1 MPSYYEIL
9 HVKLSELTSAADGWK
24 DMAGKLK
31 KLEDLYESDVQ
42 SVTKGDKWLGESAS
56 IAAPNFAVTRGQYDA
71 AQKEALA
78 MESLLRDAHGQFTDL
93 KAKVESA
100 VADAVKA
107 GMKVSDT
114 GVASYDYSKVDAA
127 TANSIRHDPDLRNV
141 EMSYTSNIGAAVK
154 AVNEFDQDV
163 KVALLNASGA
173 DGTAPFGFNAKP
185 VGDVEAVEAIAL
197 SEKVKSGEAS
207 DKELQHYR
215 DVMRENAKD
224 KHFSEAYLHA
234 LGAEDA
240 VRIADRMHLA
250 ASESGVSASDK
261 KLYNSISE
269 SLANTVASG
278 TKDPGSYA
286 YKPFMDGLKG
296 VGPDR
301 IDKGVSVTSGYQA
314 FVTLLKHGDGYG
326 KEFLNDVGDDII
338 KNEDPDRRAHAFDA
352 TRPGLSVDPLDDLL
366 GIMSKNPES
375 AEYFLDPQAEGN
387 KNEHL
392 KYLLT
397 DRKWPYDDIIG
408 PNGATLEIQDPEQ
421 AAGLGAAIEAAST
434 GHEPGGKPGEPGP
447 HSEGQAR
454 VMHNAIRFLDDDS
467 GGDEFPKELENIRQ
481 PMARALTDYVADTHI
496 ILNGQESAYGGVGGK
511 DSINGS
517 GDNSHL
523 AVGQASLVRVMRG
536 IADDAPAYSL
546 LYETERAYGA
556 DQLATAPPYT
566 GDRKHDSSAEWDHRS
581 REIGGAM
588 GALNGIGAD
597 VYEDKEKDK
606 AEWAEDTAAYS
617 AAGANGLIGE
627 IPVLGTVGGS
637 LIDAASYDWTKD
649 VVDAAEEQGKKDSS
663 DNFTAGMD
671 GTNTLFDKWGES
683 KGISDDGAFTS
694 AKDAAG
700 EGHDAGRNAAA
711 AHL

>member
-31 KLEDLYESDVQ
+31 KLEDMYEEEVQ
-42 SVTKGDKWLGESAS
+42 SVTKGDRWLGESAS

-78 MESLLRDAHGQFTDL
+78 MESLLRDAHGQFTEL

-114 GVASYDYSKVDAA
+114 GVASYDYSKVD
-127 TANSIRHDPDLRNV
+127 TQTGNSVRHDPDLRNV

-154 AVNEFDQDV
+154 AVNDFDQDV

-185 VGDVEAVEAIAL
+185 VGDVEAVEALAL
-197 SEKVKSGEAS
+197 TEKVNSGKAS
-207 DKELQHYR
+207 EKELQHYR

-224 KHFSEAYLHA
+224 KNFSEAYLHG
-234 LGAEDA
+234 LGAEGT
-240 VRIADRMHLA
+240 VQVADRMHLA

-269 SLANTVASG
+269 SLANTVATG
-278 TKDPGSYA
+278 TKDPNSYA
-286 YKPFMDGLKG
+286 YKPFLDSLKG

-314 FVTLLKHGDGYG
+314 FVTLMEHGDGYG
-326 KEFLNDVGDDII
+326 KEFLNDVGNDII
-338 KNEDPDRRAHAFDA
+338 KNEDPDRRSHAFDA
-352 TRPGLSVDPLDDLL
+352 TRPGLATDPLDSLL
-366 GIMSKNPES
+366 GIMSKDPAS
-375 AEYFLDPQAEGN
+375 AEYFLDPEAEGN
-387 KNEHL
+387 KNDHL
-392 KYLLT
+392 KYMMT
-397 DRKWPYDDIIG
+397 ERKWPYDDIIG
-408 PNGATLEIQDPEQ
+408 PNGATLEINDPEK

-454 VMHNAIRFLDDDS
+454 VLHDTIRHLDKDQ
-467 GGDEFPKELENIRQ
+467 GGDEFPKDLENIRQ
-481 PMARALTDYVADTHI
+481 PMARALTDYVHDTHI
-496 ILNGQESAYGGVGGK
+496 ILNGQESAYGGIAGQ
-511 DSINGS
+511 DSIKGS
-517 GDNSHL
+517 DDKSHI

-536 IADDAPAYSL
+536 IAEDAPSFAL
-546 LYETERAYGA
+546 LYETERAYVA
-556 DQLATAPPYT
+556 DELATAPAYT
-566 GDRKHDSSAEWDHRS
+566 GDKTHGASADWDHRGNQ
-581 REIGGAM
+581 IGGAM

-597 VYEDKEKDK
+597 VYDDKEKDK

-627 IPVLGTVGGS
+627 VPVLGTVGGS
-637 LIDAASYDWTKD
+637 IIDAVAYDWTKD
-649 VVDAAEEQGKKDSS
+649 VVDAAEAQGKKDAS
-663 DNFTAGMD
+663 DNFAVGMD
-671 GTNTLFDKWGES
+671 GTNKIIDKWGEDND
-683 KGISDDGAFTS
+683 ISGSGAFKS
-694 AKDAAG
+694 ARDNARD
-700 EGHDAGRNAAA
+700 GHDAGRNAALT
-711 AHL
+711 HL

>member
-9 HVKLSELTSAADGWK
+9 HVKLSKLTSAADGWK
-24 DMAGKLK
+24 EMATRLK
-31 KLEDLYESDVQ
+31 KLEDLYEKNVQ
-42 SVTKGDKWLGESAS
+42 SVTKEDRWLGESAS

-93 KAKVESA
+93 RAKVESA

-107 GMKVSDT
+107 GMKVSDS
-114 GVASYDYSKVDAA
+114 GVASYDYSKVDTA
-127 TANSIRHDPDLRNV
+127 TAKSVRHDPELRNV

-163 KVALLNASGA
+163 KTALLNASGA

-207 DKELQHYR
+207 DKELRHYS

-240 VRIADRMHLA
+240 ARIADRMHLA
-250 ASESGVSASDK
+250 SSDSGVSASDK

-278 TKDPGSYA
+278 TKDPNGYA
-286 YKPFMDGLKG
+286 YKPFLDGLKG

-301 IDKGVSVTSGYQA
+301 IDRGASVTSGYQA
-314 FVTLLKHGDGYG
+314 FVTLMKHGEGYG
-326 KEFLNDVGDDII
+326 KEFLNDVGHDII

-352 TRPGLSVDPLDDLL
+352 TRPGLAVDPLDDLL
-366 GIMSKNPES
+366 GIMSEDPEA
-375 AEYFLDPQAEGN
+375 AEYFLDPEAEGN

-392 KYLLT
+392 QYLLT
-397 DRKWPYDDIIG
+397 DRKWPYDDIIAPG
-408 PNGATLEIQDPEQ
+408 GAIMDVPDPEK

-447 HSEGQAR
+447 HTDGQAR
-454 VMHNAIRFLDDDS
+454 VMHNAIRFLDKDAS
-467 GGDEFPKELENIRQ
+467 GDEFPKDLENIRQ

-496 ILNGQESAYGGVGGK
+496 ILNGQESAYGGIGGK

-536 IADDAPAYSL
+536 IAEDAPAFSL
-546 LYETERAYGA
+546 LYETERAYVA
-556 DQLATAPPYT
+556 DELARTEPYN
-566 GDRKHDSSAEWDHRS
+566 GDKTHGVSADWDHCGS
-581 REIGGAM
+581 QIGGAM
-588 GALNGIGAD
+588 GVLNGIGAD
-597 VYEDKEKDK
+597 VYDDKEKDK

-637 LIDAASYDWTKD
+637 IIDAVAYDWTKD
-649 VVDAAEEQGKKDSS
+649 VVDAAEAQGKEDAS
-663 DNFTAGMD
+663 DNFAVGMD
-671 GTNTLFDKWGES
+671 GTNKIIDKWGEDN
-683 KGISDDGAFTS
+683 GISGSGAFDS
-694 AKDAAG
+694 AKDSARD
-700 EGHDAGRNAAA
+700 GHDAGRNAALT
-711 AHL
+711 HL